1 MGSAD
6 DSSENETESRKQP
19 VWTLAAGVQKFVST
33 KRPIGVAVLALLVTV
48 FGLLTLLGG
57 VYTVLSR
64 LSSADST
71 GGVDPYL
78 TVFYLLYTAVGVA
91 TTVTGIGLW
100 RLKAWAWSVAIVVLL
115 MGLMVIASP
124 FYVFSIFGLCLLIYL
139 LNVREYFV

>member
-1 MGSAD
+1 M
-6 DSSENETESRKQP
+6 ESRKQP
-19 VWTLAAGVQKFVST
+19 VWTPVAEVQRFVST
-33 KRPIGVAVLALLVTV
+33 KRPIGVSVLALLVTI

-57 VYTVLSR
+57 FFMMLSR
-64 LSSADST
+64 LSSANST

-78 TVFYLLYTAVGVA
+78 MAFYLLYTAVGVA

-139 LNVREYFV
+139 LQVREYFV